1 MKTFLSIDMDF
12 WNDWT
17 RVGSI
22 YNYLDRL
29 CFDIQKSGIP
39 MTAVMNHQQ
48 MLSLANESKARRLI
62 NIDKHSDLADTK
74 IDRLN
79 CGTWV
84 SYVKWRSEG
93 QYLWFHKHAEFMGD
107 CNQTPPI
114 FTTRGVK
121 RKISDWGYI
130 GHKKVK
136 TTPSRRYLM
145 SKDITDF
152 SLVLSPAFVDEELEP
167 VFREIVRGYKIPYQ
181 KGRRD
186 EDHQRFIT
194 PPGLPKQDKR
204 PCMMNWRD
212 WAGE

>member
-22 YNYLDRL
+22 HNYLDRL
-29 CFDIQKSGIP
+29 CFDIKKSGIF

-48 MLSLANESKARRLI
+48 MLSLVNESKARRLI
-62 NIDKHSDLADTK
+62 NIDQHSDLVDTK
-74 IDRLN
+74 VDRLN

-93 QYLWFHKHAEFMGD
+93 KYLWFHKHAEHQGD
-107 CNQTPPI
+107 CNQMPPI
-114 FTTRGVK
+114 FTSRSVR
-121 RKISDWGYI
+121 RKITDWGYI

-145 SKDITDF
+145 NKDITDF

-167 VFREIVRGYKIPYQ
+167 VFRDIVKGYKIPYR
-181 KGRRD
+181 KGWRA
-186 EDHQRFIT
+186 EDHQKWLR
-194 PPGLPKQDKR
+194 PPGLPSLNRKK
-204 PCMMNWRD
+204 CMMSWKNWN
-212 WAGE
+212 W